1 MTLPRYIGALFF
13 TIMICSNADGQ
24 NKEIDSLF
32 NLIKKDKEAC
42 PRPCLRDT
50 SKVKH
55 LNDLAWQLKYRNV
68 DTSIILSS
76 QALQAAEKLVASPD
90 EAIAKAGK
98 KGMAIS
104 FANLGSYNILKAN
117 YPKAL
122 HYYFKALKKNE
133 ELRNKNGI
141 AANLGNIGIVYKQ
154 QADYAKALDYYFKAL
169 KIKEELG
176 NKNGIANTLGN
187 IGVVYSSQND
197 YSQALNYYFKAL
209 KIQEELGNKQSI
221 AANLANIGSVYNV
234 QADLSSRQTGPHA
247 ANPTELS
254 LSFGLALNYYLKALK
269 MAEEVGNK
277 NFIAASLGNIGGL
290 YTKTRKF
297 AEAEKYLKQSLALCD
312 SIKALN
318 YTRDFEKSLSQ
329 LYETTGRTKLAF
341 EHYKKYLAARDSI
354 NSEENQK
361 KQARTEINHEFEKKE
376 ALAKAEQDKKDLLA
390 EEEKQKQK
398 LFLWFTI
405 GGLAVVVIVSIFIF
419 RSLQINKKKN
429 MTISEQKTLVEHQ
442 KKIVEE
448 KQKEI
453 LDSIHYAKRI
463 QTALLTSEKYINRN
477 LNTLKK

>member
-104 FANLGSYNILKAN
+104 FANLGSYN
-117 YPKAL
+117 
-122 HYYFKALKKNE
+122 
-133 ELRNKNGI
+133 
-141 AANLGNIGIVYKQ
+141 KQ